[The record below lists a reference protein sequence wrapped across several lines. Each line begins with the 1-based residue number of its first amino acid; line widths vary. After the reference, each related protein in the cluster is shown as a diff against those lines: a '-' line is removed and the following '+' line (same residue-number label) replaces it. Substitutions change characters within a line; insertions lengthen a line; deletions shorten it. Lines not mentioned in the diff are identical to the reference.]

1 MLGTHDLALFIA
13 SGILLNIT
21 PGPDSIYIASRAA
34 SGGFRAGSAAALG
47 IGTGTFVHILAAAFG
62 LSALMAASATAFTV
76 VKLVGAA
83 YLVWVGIGLLRSRG
97 GAGATLG
104 TVPALPLKAI
114 YWQGFWTNAL
124 NPKVALF
131 FLAFVPQFIDPAA
144 PTKALAFVFLG
155 AVFNF
160 NGMLYC
166 HLLAFTAATASS
178 RIKAGGALTDWL
190 NRGVGALFLFIGV
203 KLAFTHQR

>member
-1 MLGTHDLALFIA
+1 MLGTHDLALFVA

-83 YLVWVGIGLLRSRG
+83 YLVWVGIGLLRSRSG
-97 GAGATLG
+97 TGTALG
-104 TVPALPLKAI
+104 SVPALPLKAI

-155 AVFNF
+155 TLFNF